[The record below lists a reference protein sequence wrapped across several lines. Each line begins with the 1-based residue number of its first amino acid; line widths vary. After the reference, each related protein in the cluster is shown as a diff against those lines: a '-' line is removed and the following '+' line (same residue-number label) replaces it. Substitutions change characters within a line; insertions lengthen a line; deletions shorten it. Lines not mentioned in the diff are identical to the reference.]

1 MASSV
6 PWNQINGAI
15 TTFDANAVP
24 ILSVP
29 ISDTDVTVSMEVNIV
44 ARRQS
49 NSDAKT
55 WHQVMLIDKT
65 ADANPTSTS
74 LINLMTPT
82 GTLGSATWNFSTTF
96 DNDHA
101 IVNVIGQV
109 GATINWF
116 ASAWAMAVMGD

>member
-6 PWNQINGAI
+6 CLNPINGAI
-15 TTFDANAVP
+15 TTLDSAATP

-29 ISDTDVTVSMEVNIV
+29 IFDTDVTLSMEVNIL

-49 NSDAKT
+49 SSDAKM

-65 ADANPTSTS
+65 ADANPTSTA
-74 LINLMTPT
+74 LVNLMTPS

-101 IVNVIGQV
+101 VVNVIGQS

-116 ASAWAMAVMGD
+116 ATASALQVMGD